1 MATVRRPSQRV
12 AQREAT
18 RHAILAAA
26 RALFRV
32 SGVDT
37 VSMDDIAR
45 AAAVARA
52 TVYLHFSGKQAV
64 LVELLAQDWER
75 QARLFEQLGRVAAPD
90 GQAITTWLGRAIE
103 GMRKARDSF
112 AIHRVA
118 LGQDETMSARHRE
131 HRQRLASLLRGGPT
145 DAADDAGRR
154 VEAVMIVA
162 EIEHLAAAAVSE
174 WSMEETAAATAIV
187 TGRLARFLAAHRA
200 LLDNSPAS

>member
-1 MATVRRPSQRV
+1 MATARRPSQRA

-18 RHAILAAA
+18 RYAILAAA

-75 QARLFEQLGRVAAPD
+75 QARLFKQLTDLAPSD
-90 GQAITTWLGRAIE
+90 GDAIATWLDRAIE

-118 LGQDETMSARHRE
+118 LGQDESMGARHRE
-131 HRQRLASLLRGGPT
+131 HRRRLAALLRGTLPDT
-145 DAADDAGRR
+145 SDDAARR

-162 EIEHLAAAAVSE
+162 EIEHLAAAAVTE
-174 WSMEETAAATAIV
+174 WSSEETAAATAIV
-187 TGRLARFLAAHRA
+187 TGRLARFLR
-200 LLDNSPAS
+200 PQR